1 MKRFLTVS
9 AACILLLAAFFLCLA
24 ADQGP
29 QQQYI
34 REYAALARS
43 EMARTGVPAS
53 ITLAQGL
60 LESNAGR
67 SALASKSNNH
77 FGIKCHNDW
86 KGKKTYADDDA
97 KHECFRVYRNAEA
110 SFKDHSD
117 FLRFQDRYKGLFE
130 LDPTDYRGWAKGLKK
145 AGYATDPRYA
155 EKLIKIIEDYDLSAY
170 DRTDEGVEIAVP
182 ETPKEVESP
191 VKVSAGQGGFQE
203 SVTVSLSR
211 PVYRQNGVNFV
222 YALAGETYESIAL
235 SYNLFK
241 KEILA
246 FNDLAAD
253 RPLKPG
259 EMVYIQRKKA
269 QAAKGVDKY
278 VAGPDGET
286 MRDIAQRFGVREKSL
301 RKMGGFAAGFEP
313 SEGDTILLRKK
324 K

>member
-110 SFKDHSD
+110 SFRDHSD
-117 FLRFQDRYKGLFE
+117 FLRYQDRYKGLFE

-155 EKLIKIIEDYDLSAY
+155 EKLIKIIEDY
-170 DRTDEGVEIAVP
+170 V
-182 ETPKEVESP
+182 
-191 VKVSAGQGGFQE
+191 
-203 SVTVSLSR
+203 
-211 PVYRQNGVNFV
+211 
-222 YALAGETYESIAL
+222 
-235 SYNLFK
+235 
-241 KEILA
+241 IL
-246 FNDLAAD
+246 
-253 RPLKPG
+253 
-259 EMVYIQRKKA
+259 
-269 QAAKGVDKY
+269 
-278 VAGPDGET
+278 
-286 MRDIAQRFGVREKSL
+286 
-301 RKMGGFAAGFEP
+301 
-313 SEGDTILLRKK
+313 
-324 K
+324 

>member
-1 MKRFLTVS
+1 M
-9 AACILLLAAFFLCLA
+9 
-24 ADQGP
+24 
-29 QQQYI
+29 
-34 REYAALARS
+34 
-43 EMARTGVPAS
+43 
-53 ITLAQGL
+53 
-60 LESNAGR
+60 
-67 SALASKSNNH
+67 
-77 FGIKCHNDW
+77 
-86 KGKKTYADDDA
+86 
-97 KHECFRVYRNAEA
+97 
-110 SFKDHSD
+110 
-117 FLRFQDRYKGLFE
+117 
-130 LDPTDYRGWAKGLKK
+130 
-145 AGYATDPRYA
+145 
-155 EKLIKIIEDYDLSAY
+155 
-170 DRTDEGVEIAVP
+170 P